1 MNARTSIVVTRRIGN
16 SLSFGPQ
23 GLANVILVSNLDQDP
38 DQWSESDIDGFT
50 AACELAHFTDEAKI

>member
-1 MNARTSIVVTRRIGN
+1 MVTRRIGN

-50 AACELAHFTDEAKI
+50 AECELAHFTDEAKI